1 MRGIGPDLALAKVL
15 IQGFLTLANSTGD
28 ILYYLLAVGT
38 ESASKSI
45 FYFLA
50 LAGGVLGGA
59 RISLNSLQIN
69 SKLRGQY
76 LALILSPP
84 PILPTSPW
92 CPVVSEGVTNQT
104 IQDSHVLPQLALVQH
119 L

>member
-1 MRGIGPDLALAKVL
+1 MRGIGPDLAFAKVL

-45 FYFLA
+45 SYFLA

-69 SKLRGQY
+69 SQAAGSVPCLD
-76 LALILSPP
+76 
-84 PILPTSPW
+84 T
-92 CPVVSEGVTNQT
+92 VSSTNT
-104 IQDSHVLPQLALVQH
+104 ANIPLVSSGE
-119 L
+119 